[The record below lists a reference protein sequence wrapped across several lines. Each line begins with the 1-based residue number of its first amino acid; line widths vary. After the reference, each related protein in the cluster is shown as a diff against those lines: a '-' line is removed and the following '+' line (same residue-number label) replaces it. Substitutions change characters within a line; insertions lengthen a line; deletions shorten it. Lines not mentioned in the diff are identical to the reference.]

1 VVDPKESS
9 LETSDE
15 MKKQVSAWA
24 LTRGLLQFTPHS
36 GSRRGGAVIQSFQ
49 NTVAGCGTR
58 QACLGISDE
67 MKKQVSA
74 LALPGV

>member
-1 VVDPKESS
+1 
-9 LETSDE
+9 LLR
-15 MKKQVSAWA
+15 SAA
-24 LTRGLLQFTPHS
+24 GNEKTEFLPLAEIGVLLQATPTLDHAAPIAI
-36 GSRRGGAVIQSFQ
+36 GGGVIQSFQ

>member
-15 MKKQVSAWA
+15 MKKQVSA
-24 LTRGLLQFTPHS
+24 
-36 GSRRGGAVIQSFQ
+36 
-49 NTVAGCGTR
+49 
-58 QACLGISDE
+58 
-67 MKKQVSA
+67 